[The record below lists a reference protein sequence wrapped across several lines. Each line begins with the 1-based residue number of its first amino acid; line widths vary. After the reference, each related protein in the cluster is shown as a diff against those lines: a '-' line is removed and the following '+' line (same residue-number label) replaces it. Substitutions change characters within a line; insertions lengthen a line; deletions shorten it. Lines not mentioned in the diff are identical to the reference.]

1 MSRPRDR
8 WLLESPERQQQV
20 TTSSHPS
27 TPDQTQ
33 RVPKGPASL
42 PFPEPRNPVN
52 LSQINLNILSTGA
65 SRGIAAFEN
74 TVRY

>member
-33 RVPKGPASL
+33 RVPKGPAPL
-42 PFPEPRNPVN
+42 PFPKPRNPVD
-52 LSQINLNILSTGA
+52 LS
-65 SRGIAAFEN
+65 
-74 TVRY
+74 

>member
-27 TPDQTQ
+27 TPGQTQ

-42 PFPEPRNPVN
+42 PFPEPRNPVD

-65 SRGIAAFEN
+65 SRGDCG
-74 TVRY
+74 V

>member
-1 MSRPRDR
+1 MKRFVGYIR
-8 WLLESPERQQQV
+8 
-20 TTSSHPS
+20 PS
-27 TPDQTQ
+27 TPVTPGQTQ
-33 RVPKGPASL
+33 RVPKGPAPL
-42 PFPEPRNPVN
+42 PLPEPRNPVD